1 MVWLVQ
7 HPRYAFDSQS
17 TAKFS
22 VIVGDYIPDLWV
34 ADLFPDAVWMVAH
47 TTQFAQP
54 GWIFADRDG
63 CKILT
68 DGAGSVVS
76 YIAPT
81 RTDFTVVIE
90 TAQSNSTNTVRL
102 QLRGAFASLKQLQY
116 WKSTRGAMFIK
127 QSPLAVVSGVA
138 SVTLKPGAVVT
149 LTTTMGQTK
158 GGADHIIP
166 RRTNF
171 SLPYSDNFDGLRDDR
186 APKFTSDMHGVFT
199 AASEPSI
206 GGKVLQQRTE
216 SRPVST
222 AGGGNIYAT
231 ILGDGSW
238 IDYAVSITAR
248 LPKADA
254 VETESG
260 AEDAEVCAMNET
272 IGRCGGLTQ
281 QPNATS
287 MAECEAL
294 CCAMWRTP
302 GADCETAQWCD
313 LTYWCPCLRYT
324 KMKLTACIWACC
336 GRCPKGVTECDTK
349 WAKSGRCWIGKSC
362 GSTDKSGWQT
372 AARGKL
378 PPTPS
383 PKPPSP
389 TPPQTPFLFLA
400 SHIGVFKG
408 GSTCILSGKPL
419 HDTCDK
425 PNATSESCCSTG
437 KDGLVPA
444 MIHSSGTPDP
454 AGFVFRVDFDA
465 DGGKDAKWT
474 LHAAKQCEDS
484 GRGCTTSIVAT
495 VFPIR
500 CHSCHRFRHSK

>member
-81 RTDFTVVIE
+81 GKELTVVIE
-90 TAQSNSTNTVRL
+90 TAQSNSTNTVKL
-102 QLRGAFASLKQLQY
+102 QLRGAFASLKQLQF
-116 WKSTRGAMFIK
+116 WKSTRGAVFIK
-127 QSPLAVVSGVA
+127 QSPLEVVSGTA
-138 SVTLKPGAVVT
+138 SVTLEPGAVVT
-149 LTTTMGQTK
+149 LTTTMGQMK
-158 GGADHIIP
+158 GGADHKIP

-171 SLPYSDNFDGLRDDR
+171 SLPYSDDFDGLREDH

-199 AASEPSI
+199 AASDSSG
-206 GGKVLQQRTE
+206 GGKVLQQRTT

-231 ILGDGSW
+231 IIGDGSW

-254 VETESG
+254 PEHGEAV
-260 AEDAEVCAMNET
+260 EVCALNET
-272 IGRCGGLTQ
+272 VGRCGGLTQ

-302 GADCETAQWCD
+302 GESCETAQWCD
-313 LTYWCPCLRYT
+313 LTYFLPCLCCT
-324 KMKLTACIWACC
+324 STMNLTVCIWACC
-336 GRCPKGVTECDTK
+336 GRCPEGVTECDTK

-378 PPTPS
+378 PPAPS
-383 PKPPSP
+383 PKPK
-389 TPPQTPFLFLA
+389 QAPFLFLA

-408 GSTCILSGKPL
+408 GSTCILSGNPL
-419 HDTCDK
+419 PDACDK
-425 PNATSESCCSTG
+425 PNTTSETCCSTG

-444 MIHSSGTPDP
+444 MIHSSSTPDP
-454 AGFVFRVDFDA
+454 AGFVLRIDFNA
-465 DGGKDAKWT
+465 DGGQDAKWT
-474 LHAAKQCEDS
+474 LQAAKQCEDS

-495 VFPIR
+495 VFFTK
-500 CHSCHRFRHSK
+500 S